1 MSKILVFVLIMA
13 FSGMLIFQVSPISHA
28 QRSIAPPAYIVTE
41 HAQRELRTVLQTYVT
56 QKQTA
61 NLTYGVWQH
70 GALIDSFGIGPVSQS
85 NNETV
90 SDTTIYRIRSMT
102 KPVTAIGLL
111 ILMERGYFK
120 LDDPI
125 TKFLPEF
132 TKTETLADYDRDGN
146 LYTYRAPYLPTMR
159 QLLAH
164 TAGFAYWEPN
174 GGIIDRRLIAAD
186 AAISPNGDA
195 LVEALAQFPYIAMPG
210 SEWNYSAASDLQGV
224 VIERITGQSLAAFL
238 QKELFEPLGMSDT
251 GFHVPNEDM
260 HRLSGVTRQRNFGF
274 DYIEVEA
281 ADEASQGQVFDE
293 GGHGLYSTQR
303 DYFRFLNLLRQN
315 GRVGD
320 KEILSAETIDLF
332 RSNAIVT
339 RGEPGRQKSR
349 GAGAGFGFGLGV
361 GTIEDPK
368 KARTAAPQGTYYWQG
383 ALGTWFWIDPVNDIV
398 FIGLVQS
405 DGALE
410 PDSMKAAMAAVYG
423 FDPEAI
429 EARYASDGS
438 G

>member
-13 FSGMLIFQVSPISHA
+13 FSGILVFQVSPISHA
-28 QRSIAPPAYIVTE
+28 QRSINQPMVTLTE
-41 HAQRELRTVLQTYVT
+41 DALHELRTVLQTYVT
-56 QKQTA
+56 QRQTA

-70 GALIDSFGIGPVSQS
+70 GELVDSFGIGPVSQS
-85 NNETV
+85 NSETA

-111 ILMERGYFK
+111 ILMERGYFE

-164 TAGFAYWEPN
+164 TAGFAYGNPK
-174 GGIIDRRLIAAD
+174 GGIIDQRIFAAK
-186 AAISPNGDA
+186 AAASPTGDDF
-195 LVEALAQFPYIAMPG
+195 VETMAQFPYIAVPG

-224 VIERITGQSLAAFL
+224 IIERITGQSLSAFL
-238 QKELFEPLGMSDT
+238 RTEIFEPLGMSDT
-251 GFHVPNEDM
+251 GFHVAAENM
-260 HRLSGVTRQRNFGF
+260 HRLSAVTHKRDFGF
-274 DYIEVEA
+274 DYITVEA
-281 ADEASQGQVFDE
+281 AHEAAESQRFEE

-303 DYFRFLNLLRQN
+303 DYSRFLSLLRQG

-320 KEILSAETIDLF
+320 RRILSAKTIKLF
-332 RSNAIVT
+332 QQNAIVT
-339 RGEPGRQKSR
+339 RGEPGRQRSWGS
-349 GAGAGFGFGLGV
+349 GAGVGFGLGV
-361 GTIEDPK
+361 GTVEDPEI
-368 KARTAAPQGTYYWQG
+368 ANIAAPQGTYYWNG
-383 ALGTWFWIDPVNDIV
+383 ALGTWFWVDPVNDIV
-398 FIGLVQS
+398 FIGMVQS
-405 DGALE
+405 DGELE
-410 PDSMKAAMAAVYG
+410 PHSMKAAMVAVYG
-423 FDPEAI
+423 FDPEAL
-429 EARYASDGS
+429 EESYASEGS